1 MRLAVGLTFDV
12 PRPDCAVEIL
22 TAVDPPSL
30 PHFDE
35 QVRIVVGTEVNNLVS
50 WLDEGEVR

>member
-1 MRLAVGLTFDV
+1 VRLAVGLTFDV